1 MTLAGA
7 AARGADHEVE
17 RLLADGADPRD
28 GGDGVSPLYA
38 LARARLGEHTYD
50 FFPYVRC
57 LRLLLEALAERGGDA
72 VREAILAPHGGDAT
86 VLHAAAET
94 DWPHEATDR
103 QFKPVFTYGWPTA
116 PIAAAYAC
124 SSSVPP
130 LSLSVPDGQGRT
142 RGRWIRGSRRR
153 ERSTSPSGNAIARSF
168 FARRSPTSRKA
179 ASWTNMPDSRRRL
192 ASARRRRR
200 ETSGASRNNRWNS
213 VFRSESV
220 VVGAVAWMVAERG
233 TSSRRD
239 ISPKLSPS
247 PRKARIASW
256 PAREVTTTLTSPFR
270 IT

>member
-50 FFPYVRC
+50 FFPYVRW

-153 ERSTSPSGNAIARSF
+153 ERSTSPSGNASGK
-168 FARRSPTSRKA
+168 SSSGTSIG
-179 ASWTNMPDSRRRL
+179 N
-192 ASARRRRR
+192 
-200 ETSGASRNNRWNS
+200 GWNS
-213 VFRSESV
+213 RCGSPEFPSLFPSD
-220 VVGAVAWMVAERG
+220 A
-233 TSSRRD
+233 
-239 ISPKLSPS
+239 ISPMRIEECRIAPPCLCRTDSPS
-247 PRKARIASW
+247 IRRPVQVS
-256 PAREVTTTLTSPFR
+256 VTPLATFGWLAANALAAACFLHPCMVPVGIFVSS
-270 IT
+270 